1 MPGRGREEENLDPL
15 QATKLQLCFGWCS
28 QTWGKMGEVVRGLPW
43 QKREPNRN
51 KKVGKFVALWSA
63 KCSKESPAGTQKHT
77 GASLPPT
84 YTADSYF
91 CLGKAQFLWHQYKL
105 IYSTS
110 EMLNSS
116 WHQEEG
122 GTQPLQM
129 PFSVPQLSTF
139 RSVSLN
145 TLFILPSMVKWLLY
159 ITQALSFHC
168 SIVLESTVLSSFFFN
183 LLQS

>member
-1 MPGRGREEENLDPL
+1 MQAWLGSQLWPCVLGVWMCPWGPLLGAPCPGGGERGGELGSSPGNKTPTVL
-15 QATKLQLCFGWCS
+15 QVRLGGET
-28 QTWGKMGEVVRGLPW
+28 GEVVRGLPR
-43 QKREPNRN
+43 QKRDPGRN
-51 KKVGKFVALWSA
+51 KKVGKFAALLSA

-77 GASLPPT
+77 GASLPLT
-84 YTADSYF
+84 YTTDSSF
-91 CLGKAQFLWHQYKL
+91 CLGDAQFLWHQYQL

-122 GTQPLQM
+122 GMQPFQM

-145 TLFILPSMVKWLLY
+145 TLFILPSTVKWLL
-159 ITQALSFHC
+159 
-168 SIVLESTVLSSFFFN
+168 
-183 LLQS
+183 